1 MLGKHTGQHL
11 KEPGAPRLGPSGH
24 KGQGDNLEEQEK
36 VHSWLFCFKQRTAVP
51 FVCLSPR

>member
-36 VHSWLFCFKQRTAVP
+36 VHSWLFCFKQCTAVS